1 MHEAPTQQ
9 THAAAAAA
17 AAASERASKLWRRGW
32 EINLLEMKFSLS
44 LPPLSIS
51 LLSGRLEQMPLAGN
65 GGGDRDGATMES
77 QYSLISTD

>member
-9 THAAAAAA
+9 THAAAA

-44 LPPLSIS
+44 LPLSIF
-51 LLSGRLEQMPLAGN
+51 LLSGRLEQMPLAG
-65 GGGDRDGATMES
+65 DRDRDWASEES
-77 QYSLISTD
+77 